1 MDSSAPASSSN
12 LSAGTTKWAFPRM
25 EQSEQLHTHAAT
37 LAGAS
42 TRHRT
47 RRQWQPPLWTT
58 TSSSGTVVLL
68 ILSAKVADGMMP
80 PDAMPRAGLRVS
92 GGDEPATGWKTT
104 TEAGGWD

>member
-1 MDSSAPASSSN
+1 MPQTLQKVVRDSSAPASSWN

-42 TRHRT
+42 TRHRK

-58 TSSSGTVVLL
+58 TSSSGTAVLL
-68 ILSAKVADGMMP
+68 ILC
-80 PDAMPRAGLRVS
+80 
-92 GGDEPATGWKTT
+92 GDEAERLNGR
-104 TEAGGWD
+104 ALV